1 MKEIFFK
8 INIMKMVNVIMK
20 EENQFLKEFFLWA
33 KKKVKVNYIT
43 MVFYIKKE
51 FGIMIYFKAKSNNIM
66 LMVIYN
72 LKGNFKMGNL
82 MVNVKNIIKMVI

>member
-33 KKKVKVNYIT
+33 KKKVKVNYII

-51 FGIMIYFKAKSNNIM
+51 FKFYS
-66 LMVIYN
+66 
-72 LKGNFKMGNL
+72 
-82 MVNVKNIIKMVI
+82 